1 MRPRDPVT
9 LKLLPPPCK
18 RYDVRPFH
26 EAALPAI
33 DADPRSPALPI
44 RRKLEMIDRAINTV
58 IDGDKPPAWIQEG
71 DRHRADN
78 HFLKDIWAVAVAR
91 CQEVAHV

>member
-26 EAALPAI
+26 EKALPAI

-44 RRKLEMIDRAINTV
+44 RRKLELIDRAINAV
-58 IDGDKPPAWIQEG
+58 IDGDKPPAWVLKG
-71 DRHRADN
+71 DAARVDN
-78 HFLKDIWAVAVAR
+78 HFMLDIWKVAVKA